1 MVRFAWTGWWLVLLL
16 AVGPPAEAQQ
26 VQPGQPA
33 VSQAVDPPRVE
44 LRDNYPNPF
53 YASTTIP
60 FTIRPEVC
68 REGHQ
73 PTVTLEIYNV
83 LAQVVAVPLLAEENP
98 RRVQRLKLP
107 CGNYEAVWDGKLLDG
122 TDATTGIYWYHLTVD
137 RRRQANNMI
146 LQRRVTSSR

>member
-1 MVRFAWTGWWLVLLL
+1 MVRFAWTGWWLALL
-16 AVGPPAEAQQ
+16 AVAGSPAEAQQ
-26 VQPGQPA
+26 AVQAPPP
-33 VSQAVDPPRVE
+33 QAADSPLVE

-83 LAQVVAVPLLAEENP
+83 LGRWWRCRCLP
-98 RRVQRLKLP
+98 RRLP
-107 CGNYEAVWDGKLLDG
+107 AGCSASGFPVETTRRSG
-122 TDATTGIYWYHLTVD
+122 TASCSTGRMRRPAFTGIT
-137 RRRQANNMI
+137 
-146 LQRRVTSSR
+146 

>member
-16 AVGPPAEAQQ
+16 VAGPPAEAQQ
-26 VQPGQPA
+26 A
-33 VSQAVDPPRVE
+33 VPQSAPQTADPPLVE

-68 REGHQ
+68 RDGHQ

-83 LAQVVAVPLLAEENP
+83 LAQVVAVPLLTGQTP
-98 RRVQRLKLP
+98 RRIQRLTLP
-107 CGNYEAVWDGKLLDG
+107 CGEYEAIWDGKLLDG

>member
-16 AVGPPAEAQQ
+16 AVGPPVEAQEAQ
-26 VQPGQPA
+26 SPPRA
-33 VSQAVDPPRVE
+33 APQAVDTPSVE

-83 LAQVVAVPLLAEENP
+83 LAQVVAVPLLAEQTP
-98 RRVQRLKLP
+98 RRLQRLKLP
-107 CGNYEAVWDGKLLDG
+107 CGDYEAIWDGKLLDG
-122 TDATTGIYWYHLTVD
+122 SDATTGIYWYHLTVD

>member
-1 MVRFAWTGWWLVLLL
+1 MVRFAWTGWWLALLL
-16 AVGPPAEAQQ
+16 VAGMPAEAQQ
-26 VQPGQPA
+26 AAAPQAPPQ
-33 VSQAVDPPRVE
+33 QAVDPPMVE
-44 LRDNYPNPF
+44 LGENYPNPF

-60 FTIRPEVC
+60 FTIRAEVC

-83 LAQVVAVPLLAEENP
+83 LAQVVAVPLLTEQTP
-98 RRVQRLKLP
+98 RRLQRLKLP
-107 CGNYEAVWDGKLLDG
+107 CGNYEAIWDGKLLDG

>member
-1 MVRFAWTGWWLVLLL
+1 MILL
-16 AVGPPAEAQQ
+16 AVGPRLEAHE

-33 VSQAVDPPRVE
+33 ASPAVDPPSVE
-44 LRDNYPNPF
+44 LKDNYPNPF

-68 REGHQ
+68 RDGHQ

-83 LAQVVAVPLLAEENP
+83 LAQVVAVPLLAEQPP
-98 RRVQRLKLP
+98 RRLQRLKLP
-107 CGNYEAVWDGKLLDG
+107 CGEYEAVWDGKLLDG
-122 TDATTGIYWYHLTVD
+122 TDATTGIYWYHLSVD